1 MIKTQRYACLITV
14 RVNCYSLSKLAVQ
27 QKKRKKRE
35 GKHKARLLRLNVLR
49 SNRLSS
55 GAI

>member
-27 QKKRKKRE
+27 QKKKKKKR
-35 GKHKARLLRLNVLR
+35 GKT
-49 SNRLSS
+49 
-55 GAI
+55 

>member
-14 RVNCYSLSKLAVQ
+14 KVNCYSLSKLAVQ

-35 GKHKARLLRLNVLR
+35 GKHKARLLLLNVLR

>member
-27 QKKRKKRE
+27 RKKRE
-35 GKHKARLLRLNVLR
+35 GKHKARLLLLNVLR

>member
-35 GKHKARLLRLNVLR
+35 RKHKARLLLLNVLR

>member
-35 GKHKARLLRLNVLR
+35 GKHKARLLLLNVLR